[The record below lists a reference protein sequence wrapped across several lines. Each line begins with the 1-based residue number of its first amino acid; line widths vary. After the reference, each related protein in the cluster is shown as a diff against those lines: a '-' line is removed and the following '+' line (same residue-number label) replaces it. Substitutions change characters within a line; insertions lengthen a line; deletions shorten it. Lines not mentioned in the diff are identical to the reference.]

1 MKSRLLLIFFIC
13 FSMIG
18 KAQEERYSY
27 SSERKFTDPT
37 DLMGYNFRPAK
48 KETPGDYEA
57 KKIQPG
63 EYSFGVSR
71 SRLYVKGDEELEG
84 MYEINNIN
92 TENYGYK
99 LLLLDPRKP
108 SQRGHLKIIL
118 TPQGEAEALVFKTRS
133 KAKEIIFHI
142 PQTSSDLKKAESK
155 YFTDLKEVAVESTDS
170 LWGMKIF
177 PYIRKDF
184 GSNRQSRFYEADST
198 MISFEEVITI
208 KEKKKKKKKSKK
220 KRKKKKD
227 EVTEVV
233 EEAVTE
239 EVTNQVP
246 QEMPAESD
254 EVVKTKTIKE
264 YFVKIRSILK
274 NEDGTTEDKIW
285 TYQIKEILERE
296 DETAK
301 KNEERFQIVLK
312 SGKKEIYLYLNGD
325 RTISSFETEDGLFM
339 MRGH

>member
-1 MKSRLLLIFFIC
+1 MKSQFLLFLLMVC
-13 FSMIG
+13 MISLG
-18 KAQEERYSY
+18 NAQDKYSY
-27 SSERKFTDPT
+27 SSERKFKDPT
-37 DLMGYNFRPAK
+37 DLVGYNFRPAK

-63 EYSFGVSR
+63 SYSFGISR

-99 LLLLDPRKP
+99 LLLLDPRNP
-108 SQRGHLKIIL
+108 SQRGHLKVIL
-118 TPQGEAEALVFKTRS
+118 TPQGEAEALIFKTRS
-133 KAKEIIFHI
+133 KAKEVIFHI
-142 PQTSSDLKKAESK
+142 PKSSSDMKKKEAK
-155 YFTDLKEVAVESTDS
+155 IFTDLKEVMVESTDS

-177 PYIRKDF
+177 PYMRKDLN
-184 GSNRQSRFYEADST
+184 SNIQSRFYESDST

-208 KEKKKKKKKSKK
+208 KEKKKKKKKKK
-220 KRKKKKD
+220 SRKKKKKNG
-227 EVTEVV
+227 EEVV
-233 EEAVTE
+233 EEVSSEAVVEASTD
-239 EVTNQVP
+239 T
-246 QEMPAESD
+246 D
-254 EVVKTKTIKE
+254 EIVKTKTIKE
-264 YFVKIRSILK
+264 YYVKIRSILK
-274 NEDGTTEDKIW
+274 SEDGATEDKTW
-285 TYQIKEILERE
+285 SYQIKEILERE

-325 RTISSFETEDGLFM
+325 RTISSFEAEDGLFM

>member
-13 FSMIG
+13 LSIIG

-37 DLMGYNFRPAK
+37 DLVGYNFRPAK

-71 SRLYVKGDEELEG
+71 SRLYVNGDEELKG

-92 TENYGYK
+92 TENYGFK
-99 LLLLDPRKP
+99 LLLLDPRNP

-118 TPQGEAEALVFKTRS
+118 TPQGEAEALIFKTRS

-142 PQTSSDLKKAESK
+142 PKASSDLRKKEASH
-155 YFTDLKEVAVESTDS
+155 YTDLREVAVESTDS

-177 PYIRKDF
+177 PYMRKDF
-184 GSNRQSRFYEADST
+184 ASNIQSRFYENDST
-198 MISFEEVITI
+198 VITFEEVITI

-227 EVTEVV
+227 EEV
-233 EEAVTE
+233 EEVVTE
-239 EVTNQVP
+239 ELTDQVP
-246 QEMPAESD
+246 KEVPTESD

-264 YFVKIRSILK
+264 YFVKVRSILK
-274 NEDGTTEDKIW
+274 YEDGTTEDKVW
-285 TYQIKEILERE
+285 KYPIKEILERE

-301 KNEERFQIVLK
+301 KNEERFQVVLK
-312 SGKKEIYLYLNGD
+312 SGKKEIYLYLLGD
-325 RTISSFETEDGLFM
+325 RTISSFETEDSLFM